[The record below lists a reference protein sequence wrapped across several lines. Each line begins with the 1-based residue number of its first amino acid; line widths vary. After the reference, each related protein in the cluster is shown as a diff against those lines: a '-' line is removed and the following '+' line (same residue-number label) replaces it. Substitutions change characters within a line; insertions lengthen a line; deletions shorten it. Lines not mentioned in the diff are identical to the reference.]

1 MSQEGRWAWNPG
13 RYVGE
18 ELPPPI
24 QCHTKTD
31 RCGTPPPP
39 TMSPADGWLW
49 NTLTPPPLPIRCGL
63 ETLVPHTMS
72 CHRKIR
78 GSGHRKVRECGTP
91 VSHTMAH
98 EARACHTLKTPS
110 PIQCHR
116 RIRGRGIPVPHTMS
130 REPRACHT
138 RMCGCGKPFPLMC
151 NTRTQVGAPNA
162 QNCSFTAT
170 RRPVF
175 GYNIIMLRRGELPGQ
190 FFGLKWG

>member
-1 MSQEGRWAWNPG
+1 MGVA
-13 RYVGE
+13 
-18 ELPPPI
+18 
-24 QCHTKTD
+24 HF
-31 RCGTPPPP
+31 
-39 TMSPADGWLW
+39 
-49 NTLTPPPLPIRCGL
+49 PPLTSPNRWRARFWPQNAGDEYFQHPTISD
-63 ETLVPHTMS
+63 HTTRFGERVVS